1 MMTEPHIF
9 QAFDRDLEAVQALIM
24 KMGGMVEAAI
34 LDAAQALETRDEEL
48 AEQVRRND
56 AAIDA
61 LEERIQAEAARLIA
75 LRSPTAT
82 DLRTVLTVIK
92 IAAALERCGDYA
104 KNLAKRSV
112 VLGQLAQVGDST
124 GSIRRMANAVELLLK
139 DALDSYI
146 HRDAQLAADVRQ
158 RDREVDQMY
167 NALFREFLTH
177 MMEDPRN
184 ITACMHLHFIAKNI
198 ERMGDHATLDRRAG
212 DLSGH
217 RQPARGAAP
226 EGRHDRNQHDARR
239 EGRLMSPADQPVV
252 LLVEDEPAQRE
263 VLSYNLESEGFRVV
277 QAGNGD
283 EALMLVEEAG
293 PDVIVLDWMLPSVSG
308 IEVCRQLKSRP
319 STRSVPIIMLSARSE
334 EVDRV
339 RGLETGADDYVVKPY
354 SVVELMARVRSQLRR
369 ARPSSVGLTLEF
381 EDIRLDPETHKV
393 HRGAQL
399 LKLGPTEFRLLS
411 TFMEKPGRVW
421 SREQLLDR
429 VWGRDIY
436 VDSRTVDVHVG
447 RLRKALC
454 LHGGEDPVRT
464 VRGAGYALG

>member
-1 MMTEPHIF
+1 MTEPHIF

-198 ERMGDHATLDRRAG
+198 ERMGDHATSIAEQVIYLVTG
-212 DLSGH
+212 NL
-217 RQPARGAAP
+217 P
-226 EGRHDRNQHDARR
+226 EEPR
-239 EGRLMSPADQPVV
+239 PKADMTASSIGM
-252 LLVEDEPAQRE
+252 PAQ
-263 VLSYNLESEGFRVV
+263 
-277 QAGNGD
+277 
-283 EALMLVEEAG
+283 
-293 PDVIVLDWMLPSVSG
+293 
-308 IEVCRQLKSRP
+308 
-319 STRSVPIIMLSARSE
+319 
-334 EVDRV
+334 
-339 RGLETGADDYVVKPY
+339 GAD
-354 SVVELMARVRSQLRR
+354 
-369 ARPSSVGLTLEF
+369 
-381 EDIRLDPETHKV
+381 
-393 HRGAQL
+393 
-399 LKLGPTEFRLLS
+399 
-411 TFMEKPGRVW
+411 
-421 SREQLLDR
+421 
-429 VWGRDIY
+429 
-436 VDSRTVDVHVG
+436 
-447 RLRKALC
+447 
-454 LHGGEDPVRT
+454 
-464 VRGAGYALG
+464 